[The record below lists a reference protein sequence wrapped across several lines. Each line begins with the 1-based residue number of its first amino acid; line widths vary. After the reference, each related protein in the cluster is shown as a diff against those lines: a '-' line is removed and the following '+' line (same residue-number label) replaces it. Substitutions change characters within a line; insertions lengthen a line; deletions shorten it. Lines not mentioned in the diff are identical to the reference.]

1 LRRNAAAINTKE
13 HANRNVPFLS
23 ARLSTPG
30 ALVGQLA
37 GLAARRRGLRYVR
50 ENLVLPLDTGH
61 PIQQAVEFFGRKSR
75 AEARDSARYFATGSR
90 DRF

>member
-1 LRRNAAAINTKE
+1 MNTKKRAKRNAG
-13 HANRNVPFLS
+13 S
-23 ARLSTPG
+23 
-30 ALVGQLA
+30 LVGQLA

-50 ENLVLPLDTGH
+50 ENLVLPLDVCH

-75 AEARDSARYFATGSR
+75 AEARDSARDFATGGR